1 MNNRLK
7 TLTKGIAD
15 VSPLMIPVVPFG
27 IIFGVIGMELG
38 LSAYMTFGMSVIIF
52 GGASQI
58 VLLQL
63 FSGGASSLVAIT
75 SVGAVNSRHLL
86 YGAVFSEY
94 LSHLKL
100 TWKIIL
106 SYILIDQAFAV
117 SNTYFKK
124 NKENEFKHYHL
135 LGAGFTCWTIWQIST
150 ILGIVLGSVVPEEL
164 GLSFTISLTFLAL
177 LINDFRKFK
186 NIIVMMVS
194 GIVATIGYN
203 AIPFQ
208 AYIIVAALSALLVA
222 TLLTLI
228 NLKKKIMHWSTIIYC
243 GMITYLT
250 RFSMIFLLKE
260 DILNDKTKKVLS
272 YVPSAIFPAII
283 FPPIFLDSAGSLDI
297 ESNPKIFAAIL
308 AIIVGYMSRSILV
321 TIFVGLISYW
331 FLIFVYYQ

>member
-1 MNNRLK
+1 MNKRLK

-38 LSAYMTFGMSVIIF
+38 LSPYMTFGMSVIIF

-63 FSGGASSLVAIT
+63 FSGGASSLVTIT

-100 TWKIIL
+100 LWKIIL
-106 SYILIDQAFAV
+106 SYVLIDQSFAV

-124 NKENEFKHYHL
+124 NKDNEFKHYHL
-135 LGAGFTCWTIWQIST
+135 LGAGFTCWTIWQITT
-150 ILGIVLGSVVPEEL
+150 ILGIVLGSVIPEEL

-177 LINDFRKFK
+177 LINDLRKFK

-203 AIPFQ
+203 TIPFQ
-208 AYIIVAALSALLVA
+208 AYIIVAALTALLVA
-222 TLLTLI
+222 ALLTLI
-228 NLKKKIMHWSTIIYC
+228 NLKNK
-243 GMITYLT
+243 
-250 RFSMIFLLKE
+250 
-260 DILNDKTKKVLS
+260 
-272 YVPSAIFPAII
+272 
-283 FPPIFLDSAGSLDI
+283 
-297 ESNPKIFAAIL
+297 
-308 AIIVGYMSRSILV
+308 
-321 TIFVGLISYW
+321 
-331 FLIFVYYQ
+331 